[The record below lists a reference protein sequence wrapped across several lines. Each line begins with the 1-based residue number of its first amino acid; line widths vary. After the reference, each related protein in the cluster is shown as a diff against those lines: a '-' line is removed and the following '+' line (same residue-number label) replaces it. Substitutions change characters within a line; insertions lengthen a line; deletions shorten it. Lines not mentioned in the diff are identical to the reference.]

1 MLKKILKTKLVS
13 LLFSN
18 NIIKKFVLR
27 NSTIIL
33 VNHSI
38 SHRPSKFHKL
48 YNLNVDP
55 KLFEKQIIWLKKN
68 FNLIS
73 PKELDTDEYEKPAV
87 MITFDDGDKSYINNA
102 VPILS
107 KHKINSTVFLN
118 MEVVKGNL
126 SWACLTTYLINM
138 HKEFKDYLI
147 KKNHSKL
154 VESFVNLNEKIV
166 NSFFTNKNKKII
178 IKKARNYSGNFLTL
192 ADIKKL
198 DKKKFVV
205 IYLGV
210 IANQRVLAINKD
222 YWQRKL
228 SHYHLYT

>member
-33 VNHSI
+33 VYHSI

-87 MITFDDGDKSYINNA
+87 MITFDDGDKSYINNETIIETPPKVNNKKYDDKEKQINEILENEVLPA
-102 VPILS
+102 VR
-107 KHKINSTVFLN
+107 
-118 MEVVKGNL
+118 MDGGN
-126 SWACLTTYLINM
+126 IIII
-138 HKEFKDYLI
+138 EFKNGVLKLGMKGACNGCPSASITLKEGIHATLEKYLPGEI
-147 KKNHSKL
+147 KKITS
-154 VESFVNLNEKIV
+154 VNV
-166 NSFFTNKNKKII
+166 
-178 IKKARNYSGNFLTL
+178 
-192 ADIKKL
+192 
-198 DKKKFVV
+198 
-205 IYLGV
+205 
-210 IANQRVLAINKD
+210 
-222 YWQRKL
+222 
-228 SHYHLYT
+228 